1 MEDKSYPKYQYSV
14 FLKNGKDAQ
23 VVVRSDEFNDFKQ
36 LIAEIDQEF
45 SHRYDNRVDSPVAA
59 TKPTT
64 QEDCPIC
71 HNSVWI
77 NEGVKNGKPWK
88 NKKCT
93 KDKTHLVWW
102 DFNLNGWQ
110 GL

>member
-1 MEDKSYPKYQYSV
+1 MENNYPKYQYSV

-23 VVVRSDEFNDFKQ
+23 VVVRSDKFDEFKA

-45 SHRYDNRVDSPVAA
+45 AHRYDNRAE
-59 TKPTT
+59 KPAKTAIPSS

-77 NEGVKNGKPWK
+77 NEGTGKNGLPYK
-88 NKKCT
+88 NKRCT
-93 KDKTHLVWW
+93 KNKEHVVWW
-102 DFNLNGWQ
+102 DFELDGWR

>member
-1 MEDKSYPKYQYSV
+1 MEEAKSYPKYQYSV

-23 VVVRSDEFNDFKQ
+23 VVVRADEFEEFKK
-36 LIAEIDQEF
+36 LVEDISSEF
-45 SHRYDNRVDSPVAA
+45 AHRYDNRADAVP
-59 TKPTT
+59 TKPSA

-77 NEGVKNGKPWK
+77 NEGEKNGKPWK

-93 KDKTHLVWW
+93 KNKEHITWW
-102 DFNLNGWQ
+102 DFNLDGWR